1 MKRVLLAGIASFLFA
16 CGSSVPK
23 APALRSFNYGSPTT
37 PSATQAGTASTG
49 ESSLQS
55 IAGVGGQVST
65 PTTAPTLADEL
76 AGGLGSGALAVFE
89 PLPAAVRTQV
99 QNSALRGV
107 NGAALTVGN
116 QNCVTTSD
124 TKVSYNNCSYNGD
137 GFNGTL
143 NGSISIT
150 PNQQITWDI
159 TYTISGSSQGVSV
172 NGSFHWY
179 GQVAWTST
187 TIKGYGRSEYV
198 ITANGNGQSAEVAY
212 TSGFDVDVTY
222 ITTPSYCVASGTLE
236 IRRVVGG
243 KNGNDTGLHDG
254 AWKFTWAGNGS
265 ACGTVTVATGT

>member
-16 CGSSVPK
+16 CGGGPT
-23 APALRSFNYGSPTT
+23 APALRNFNYGAPTA
-37 PSATQAGTASTG
+37 PSASQASTASSA

-55 IAGVGGQVST
+55 IAGAAGQVST
-65 PTTAPTLADEL
+65 PTSAPTLADDL
-76 AGGLGSGALAVFE
+76 TNQMGAGALATFA
-89 PLPAAVRTQV
+89 PLPAEVRTQV

-116 QNCVTTSD
+116 QNCVSTSG
-124 TKVSYNNCSYNGD
+124 TKVSYNSCSYNGD
-137 GFNGTL
+137 GFDGTL
-143 NGSISIT
+143 NGSITIT
-150 PNQQITWDI
+150 PNQQIAWDI

-179 GQVAWTST
+179 GQVAWTTS

-198 ITANGNGQSAEVAY
+198 VTASGNGQSAEVAA

-222 ITTPSYCVASGTLE
+222 ITTPSYCVATGTLE
-236 IRRVVGG
+236 LRRVVGG

-254 AWKFTWAGNGS
+254 AWKFTWTGDGTT
-265 ACGTVTVATGT
+265 CGTVMVAIGT